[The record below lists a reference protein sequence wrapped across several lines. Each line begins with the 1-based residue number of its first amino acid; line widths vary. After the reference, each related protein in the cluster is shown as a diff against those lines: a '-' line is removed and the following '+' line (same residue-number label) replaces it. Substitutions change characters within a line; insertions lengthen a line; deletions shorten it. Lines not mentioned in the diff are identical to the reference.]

1 MARNPNLVHRSVNS
15 PVHAFVHK
23 KTIEDGALVLLAE
36 YGRKYHVVIQ
46 PPVPV
51 EEIIEAHLGLAFD
64 IDDLP
69 RLLNVRDVL
78 GATWIRSREVKID
91 QSLDP
96 TVFPSKLGRYRFTVA
111 HEIGHWELHR
121 HRYLSVEGQAAM
133 FAGEDR
139 PVVCRSGDK
148 SPLEWQADCFAGYLL
163 MPKEMVYTRW
173 ESIYGSREPYVAAGE
188 IANLK
193 ARWGLGDDERPTVE
207 AARQLAPV
215 FEVSAQAMQIRLVE
229 LGLIL
234 DRVPEPRLFS

>member
-1 MARNPNLVHRSVNS
+1 MARNPNLVHRSVHS

-23 KTIEDGALVLLAE
+23 KAIEDGALVLMAD

-64 IDDLP
+64 IEDLP

-78 GATWIRSREVKID
+78 GATWFRSREVKID

-139 PVVCRSGDK
+139 PVVCRSNDK

>member
-1 MARNPNLVHRSVNS
+1 M
-15 PVHAFVHK
+15 
-23 KTIEDGALVLLAE
+23 
-36 YGRKYHVVIQ
+36 HVVIQ

-64 IDDLP
+64 IEDLP

-78 GATWIRSREVKID
+78 GATWFRSREVKID

-121 HRYLSVEGQAAM
+121 HRYLSAEGQAAM

-139 PVVCRSGDK
+139 PVVCRSNDK

-163 MPKEMVYTRW
+163 MPKEMVFAQW
-173 ESIYGSREPYVAAGE
+173 ESIYGSREPYVAADE
-188 IANLK
+188 IADLK

-207 AARQLAPV
+207 AARQMAPV